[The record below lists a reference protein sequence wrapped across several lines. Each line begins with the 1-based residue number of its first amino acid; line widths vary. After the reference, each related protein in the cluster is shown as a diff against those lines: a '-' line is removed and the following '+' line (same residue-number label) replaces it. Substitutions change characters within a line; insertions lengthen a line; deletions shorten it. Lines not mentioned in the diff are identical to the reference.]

1 MSDQNVHKAG
11 FTSSGIARG
20 SLASSIMSGEAK
32 SFGGG
37 VPSGGTTATLQEMG
51 MRNFQWVAK
60 EEGGEQK
67 ETSVQEQVLQTVHPL
82 QTDSFDIFFPSLLS
96 LYLT

>member
-1 MSDQNVHKAG
+1 MSDKNVHKAG

-20 SLASSIMSGEAK
+20 SLASSIMSDEAK

-51 MRNFQWVAK
+51 MRNFFFFPL
-60 EEGGEQK
+60 
-67 ETSVQEQVLQTVHPL
+67 QVLFCFV
-82 QTDSFDIFFPSLLS
+82 
-96 LYLT
+96 

>member
-20 SLASSIMSGEAK
+20 SPASSIMSGEAK

-51 MRNFQWVAK
+51 MRNFVFSFA
-60 EEGGEQK
+60 
-67 ETSVQEQVLQTVHPL
+67 VFVLFCLVNRANQNYILENKLVT
-82 QTDSFDIFFPSLLS
+82 
-96 LYLT
+96 